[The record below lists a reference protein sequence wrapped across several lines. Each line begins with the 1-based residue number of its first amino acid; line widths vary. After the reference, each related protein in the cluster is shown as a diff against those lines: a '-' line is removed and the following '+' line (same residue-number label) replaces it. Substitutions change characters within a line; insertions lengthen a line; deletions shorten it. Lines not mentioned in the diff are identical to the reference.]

1 MKACP
6 TSIRK
11 NAIEHYY
18 GNDISENDRKMNDKF
33 FYYLQAYCCE
43 MKYSELDILLNDEH
57 YESVFHLFENVMLG
71 KKEVA

>member
-6 TSIRK
+6 ISIRK
-11 NAIEHYY
+11 NAIEHYH

-43 MKYSELDILLNDEH
+43 MKFFTIASKFALIRI
-57 YESVFHLFENVMLG
+57 F
-71 KKEVA
+71 VAS